1 MKETMLQAAVLV
13 LFPALMIFAAVSDLF
28 TMTISN
34 RVSIA
39 LVLIFIPLAYFSGMA
54 PADIAVHL
62 AIGFAILVVTFGM
75 FAFGWIGGGDAKL
88 AAATAIWVGWDRL
101 ADYGL
106 DAALTGGLLT
116 LCILQLR
123 RWPLPAWAHAVQ
135 WLPRLHDRNAGVPYG
150 IALAAAGLFVYPETH
165 LWTAA
170 LAG

>member
-1 MKETMLQAAVLV
+1 MLQAAVLM

-39 LVLIFIPLAYFSGMA
+39 LAVIFVPLALLTGM
-54 PADIAVHL
+54 PLADVGLHL
-62 AIGFAILVVTFGM
+62 ALGFAILVLTFSM

-123 RWPLPAWAHAVQ
+123 RWPLPAWAHSVQ

-165 LWTAA
+165 LWAAA
-170 LAG
+170 LSA